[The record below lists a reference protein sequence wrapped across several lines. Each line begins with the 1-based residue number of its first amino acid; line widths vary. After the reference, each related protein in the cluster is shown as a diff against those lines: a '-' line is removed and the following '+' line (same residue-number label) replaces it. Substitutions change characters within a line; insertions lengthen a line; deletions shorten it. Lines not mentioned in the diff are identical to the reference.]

1 MKHTKTEVLNII
13 KQQDDTLKENWRT
26 MKPIYKQMFNR
37 KFKQF
42 VKEATQWE
50 QKQDNTTFINLMN

>member
-42 VKEATQWE
+42 VKEATQ
-50 QKQDNTTFINLMN
+50 